1 MLSADSVETKKVL
14 YETAGNTTE
23 LKMDLRMPE
32 VIILLHN
39 NNMNTHYITPNG
51 FIHPDCIIGFP
62 FTL

>member
-1 MLSADSVETKKVL
+1 MLSAESVETKKVL
-14 YETAGNTTE
+14 YETAGNTAE

-39 NNMNTHYITPNG
+39 NMNKHYIIPNG